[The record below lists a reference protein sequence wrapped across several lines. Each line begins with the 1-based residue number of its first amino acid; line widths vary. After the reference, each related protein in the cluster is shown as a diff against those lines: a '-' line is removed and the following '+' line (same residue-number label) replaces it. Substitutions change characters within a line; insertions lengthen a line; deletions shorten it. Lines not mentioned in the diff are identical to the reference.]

1 MFNRLMILAGLS
13 LAAFCS
19 PVCGQGAEITKQ
31 VGVVESLQPNELA
44 PAKEADSAP
53 VVREIRA
60 DLASAL
66 IGVDVADKHKN
77 NRAIQQLLKSLNTG
91 ANKQQKMKE
100 ALSPVMQARLDAFMG
115 RYTDFISRVHAPHAM
130 YTLGYELM
138 LVLGNPV
145 EGEAASI
152 TALRPLLLEGLEALR
167 AGAWG
172 PMFETVSVN
181 KRNEICLLLGTVFAG
196 AVTTASPA
204 PNLVNKI
211 PKPYTFAALASL
223 DLALATA
230 EVEIRKINLEQ
241 PSFDYFKQYLDAI
254 VRQDAHELAK
264 VAIVYLEEEHLAV
277 MRELFGLQEDL
288 FALFEQSTVRA
299 TMATSLSQE
308 DSDDKSTH
316 IEQVLKKINALLGE
330 KDLQRLYG
338 SNPYF
343 YWLMQLKR
351 QEGSCDAYQAIKQR
365 FSTKDINHDY
375 YTFFKL
381 FAHAYTFAHN
391 FLDIYHEEIGT
402 INNGTMQRYTEEISR
417 INNLFPGAITDE
429 QRAAKA
435 AMLAAADVAKDANSL
450 GLAVNWMPTLLNYA
464 FTGTFAANYFFNAQ
478 AIARNSSYYDI
489 LLNEGAIADERAAT
503 KALVSDYI
511 AMLVAGPVLMG
522 SPLGYSMKAT
532 HVGSK
537 FERMAASF
545 GYYHVFYNGLFNRN
559 GIFNAA
565 NQPDAGVKSLWPA
578 EFKIFRNAMF
588 DSLSEGANFLSFV
601 AEGTCYQYLDKDIMA
616 DIDDITLGIVN
627 PGALRYVLKAFMPM
641 LLLSPA
647 LSLLRG
653 GMVATDQQRDAHL
666 FAGRNV
672 AALTW
677 EGAIRGQYG
686 LDSPADA
693 ARKGM
698 SPAALYAEKSLIL
711 YMSRT
716 LGYNA
721 GFMMGDYF
729 HDELIAGAGKVIKG
743 IGKLGDMVGIGNGD
757 SEKLIDSIGSIL
769 QLGEMLLINQIVGGV
784 KMLLWPSIDVE
795 QTLEPIVR
803 GYLLESGFL
812 KIGHDK
818 RAYREAL
825 MNMTL
830 TRFASLGFIT
840 HFDASIFG
848 KAFKQEP
855 TIETIDLI
863 CSQLWAYVKHNSANM
878 LAGKVFSEWVVDPLA
893 SAAYNHYGPVTP
905 KVMGFFNGGG
915 NLLPAAPA
923 VAGSPVI

>member
-19 PVCGQGAEITKQ
+19 PLCGQAAEITKQ
-31 VGVVESLQPNELA
+31 VGVVEYLEHVEPAPVNEV
-44 PAKEADSAP
+44 DSASS
-53 VVREIRA
+53 VTDMRA

-66 IGVDVADKHKN
+66 MGENVAGKHKN
-77 NRAIQQLLKSLNTG
+77 NPAIQQLLKLLTAG
-91 ANKQQKMKE
+91 ANKTQKMKE
-100 ALSPVMQARLDAFMG
+100 MLSPAMQARLDAFMG
-115 RYTDFISRVHAPHAM
+115 RYTDFISRVHAPHGM
-130 YTLGYELM
+130 YTLGCEVM
-138 LVLGNPV
+138 LILGDAV

-152 TALRPLLLEGLEALR
+152 AALRPLLQEGLAALR
-167 AGAWG
+167 VGAWG
-172 PMFETVSVN
+172 RMFDTLSVN
-181 KRNEICLLLGTVFAG
+181 KTKEISELLGTVFAG
-196 AVTTASPA
+196 FVSAPSQGASPA
-204 PNLVNKI
+204 NKI
-211 PKPYTFAALASL
+211 AKPYTFKELASL

-241 PSFDYFKQYLDAI
+241 PSFDYFKQYLDA
-254 VRQDAHELAK
+254 VVKQDAHELAK

-288 FALFEQSTVRA
+288 FALFEQSTARAVRSSSA
-299 TMATSLSQE
+299 SQE
-308 DSDDKSTH
+308 DSDGNSTH
-316 IEQVLKKINALLGE
+316 IAQVLKKINALLSE
-330 KDLQRLYG
+330 EDLHRLYA

-343 YWLMQLKR
+343 YWLKELKR

-365 FSTKDINHDY
+365 FTTKDINHDY

-391 FLDIYHEEIGT
+391 FLDIYHEEIATVQGVG
-402 INNGTMQRYTEEISR
+402 N
-417 INNLFPGAITDE
+417 
-429 QRAAKA
+429 AK
-435 AMLAAADVAKDANSL
+435 SL
-450 GLAVNWMPTLLNYA
+450 GLAVNWMPWLLNYA

-489 LLNEGAIADERAAT
+489 LLNKGAIADERATT

-545 GYYHVFYNGLFNRN
+545 GYYHIFYNGLFNRN
-559 GIFNAA
+559 GFFNAA

-588 DSLSEGANFLSFV
+588 DTIDEGVNLLSLV
-601 AEGTCYQYLDKDIMA
+601 AQGTCYQYLDKDIMA

-627 PGALRYVLKAFMPM
+627 PGALRYVMKAFMPM
-641 LLLSPA
+641 VLLSPV

-653 GMVATDQQRDAHL
+653 GMVATDQQRDDDII
-666 FAGRNV
+666 AGRNV

-677 EGAIRGQYG
+677 EGAIRAEYG
-686 LDSPADA
+686 LDSAANA

-698 SPAALYAEKSLIL
+698 SPAALYAEKSLFL
-711 YMSRT
+711 YASRM

-757 SEKLIDSIGSIL
+757 SEKLIDSIGSHL
-769 QLGEMLLINQIVGGV
+769 QLGEMLFIDQIVGGV

-795 QTLEPIVR
+795 KKMEPIIR

-840 HFDASIFG
+840 HFDASTYG
-848 KAFKQEP
+848 KEFKEVP
-855 TIETIDLI
+855 TMETVDWI
-863 CSQLWAYVKHNSANM
+863 CAELWADVKHNSANM
-878 LAGKVFSEWVVDPLA
+878 LAGKFFSEWVVDPLA
-893 SAAYNHYGPVTP
+893 NAAYNHYGPITP
-905 KVMGFFNGGG
+905 KVMRLFNGGG
-915 NLLPAAPA
+915 GNPPPLPLPPALPAG
-923 VAGSPVI
+923 VV